1 MIKCDMSIW
10 SNINKRSEGNG
21 LRREEIIFQPMVY
34 APYRESEIIAR
45 NIYKGV
51 EYFVVNIGTHP
62 CAYVVCDKEFLDN
75 HKDEWGDIDG
85 ISVHGGVTYT
95 DKLSDLSAFCGDPEL
110 KEVYCFGWDYG
121 HAGDWSGYL
130 TDLQNNGSRKYTTE
144 MVVEDCKDVI
154 DQYLKILEKD
164 KQVKEITDDWEEV
177 ESMLESLDFDDIDDL
192 FN

>member
-1 MIKCDMSIW
+1 MSIW
-10 SNINKRSEGNG
+10 ANINKRSEGNG
-21 LRREEIIFQPMVY
+21 LRREEIIFRPMVY
-34 APYRESEIIAR
+34 AAYRESEIIAR

-62 CAYVVCDKEFLDN
+62 CAYVVCDKEFLDK

-85 ISVHGGVTYT
+85 ISVHGGVTYMGE
-95 DKLSDLSAFCGDPEL
+95 LSDLSAFCGDPKL

-130 TDLQNNGSRKYTTE
+130 TDFQNEGSRKYTTE

-154 DQYLKILEKD
+154 DQYLKILEKN
-164 KQVKEITDDWEEV
+164 KQVKEITEDWEEV

-192 FN
+192 FDN